1 MQSLKFML
9 LLVTALG
16 IFSCTPKVVEKIE
29 AKPSVE
35 GSEII
40 EATIKLSH
48 PPVSIDGGIQMN
60 YLYAGMPNEIKVNVQ
75 GGSSAHLVVEATNGT
90 LSPADVS
97 KGLYTFFY
105 KYPGMVVEIYAKDTV
120 NNITVAEAYE
130 VVPLPAPEA
139 YVWTYRKPMPNKKVQ
154 EMDAITF
161 RAQNAVVLDH
171 SYSVPARCAPTSFK
185 ITHITSG
192 GTKNSHVNEDS
203 IGKFD
208 ETALAMVQAAKS
220 GDIYIIEDIKT
231 RCSPA
236 PIKNIVYVLK

>member
-1 MQSLKFML
+1 MQNLKFML
-9 LLVTALG
+9 LLMATMG
-16 IFSCTPKVVEKIE
+16 IFSCTPKVAEKME
-29 AKPSVE
+29 AKPTVDNTVVAEEPVE
-35 GSEII
+35 V
-40 EATIKLSH
+40 LH

-75 GGSSAHLVVEATNGT
+75 GGSSAHLVVETTNGT
-90 LSPADVS
+90 LAPADVS

-105 KYPGMVVEIYAKDTV
+105 KYSGMVVEIYAKDTV
-120 NNITVAEAYE
+120 NNITVAESYE
-130 VVPLPAPEA
+130 VVPFPAPDA
-139 YVWTYRKPMPNKKVQ
+139 YVWTYRKPMPNKKAQ

-161 RAQNAVVLDH
+161 RVQNAIVLDH
-171 SYSVPARCAPTSFK
+171 SYRVPARCAPTSFK

-192 GTKNSHVNEDS
+192 GTKSSHLNEDS